1 MQDRLKAVLGR
12 IKEFWGKFNKRQK
25 ITFISVLVV
34 IVAAIIIVAVVTT
47 RPKTVVLRACAN
59 ESEATEVRTLLND
72 EGITSCTIDADNVVR
87 VDEEDYVEA
96 KLVLGSNNI
105 SSDGYSLEDAVSGGF
120 TETASNA
127 EKKYKAYLESKFAK
141 DLEAIDGVKA
151 ARVTI
156 DFSDSGSTVFTENE
170 DASITA
176 MLTLTKEMS
185 EEQAAAIGLMLAANV
200 GNDNTNKVV
209 VMDSKANLLYYGGT
223 NNSYVSSSASSK
235 VQERLE
241 NSITA
246 HITSMLISTNLY
258 NEVTVSP
265 HLDVTFDDV
274 EIVDTEYTIPDGSDE
289 GLKSYSYEVNSI
301 GSIAD
306 ASGTAG
312 TESNDEDTTYEFQ
325 TADGNNSEYTL
336 SEYNWLQNEKITTT
350 RPASGT
356 INYDNSSVTVV
367 ATLTNYIYEED
378 ARSQGLL
385 DDMTWEEYK
394 AANSEPVAA
403 EVDETFL
410 DAISTGTGIP
420 RNNIQMLGYT
430 RNIFYDAE
438 ESSTSPFFIVQ
449 IVLAVLIAGLLIFI
463 IIRSTRPVA
472 VEETELELSVE
483 DMLATTKENRA
494 PVEDIDLQ
502 DKSDTRVAIEK
513 FVDENPEAVALLL
526 RNWLNEGWQ

>member
-1 MQDRLKAVLGR
+1 M
-12 IKEFWGKFNKRQK
+12 
-25 ITFISVLVV
+25 
-34 IVAAIIIVAVVTT
+34 
-47 RPKTVVLRACAN
+47 
-59 ESEATEVRTLLND
+59 
-72 EGITSCTIDADNVVR
+72 
-87 VDEEDYVEA
+87 
-96 KLVLGSNNI
+96 
-105 SSDGYSLEDAVSGGF
+105 
-120 TETASNA
+120 
-127 EKKYKAYLESKFAK
+127 
-141 DLEAIDGVKA
+141 
-151 ARVTI
+151 
-156 DFSDSGSTVFTENE
+156 
-170 DASITA
+170 
-176 MLTLTKEMS
+176 
-185 EEQAAAIGLMLAANV
+185 
-200 GNDNTNKVV
+200 
-209 VMDSKANLLYYGGT
+209 
-223 NNSYVSSSASSK
+223 
-235 VQERLE
+235 
-241 NSITA
+241 
-246 HITSMLISTNLY
+246 
-258 NEVTVSP
+258 TVSP

-274 EIVDTEYTIPDGSDE
+274 EIVDKEYTIPDGSDE
-289 GLKSYSYEVNSI
+289 GLKSYSYEVNST

-312 TESNDEDTTYEFQ
+312 TESNDQDTTYEFQ
-325 TADGNNSEYTL
+325 TADGSNSEYTL

-378 ARSQGLL
+378 ARRQGLL
-385 DDMTWEEYK
+385 EDMTWEEYK
-394 AANSEPVAA
+394 AANSEPVAT

-410 DAISTGTGIP
+410 DAISTGTGIS

-472 VEETELELSVE
+472 VEETEPELSVE